1 MNERFIAAN
10 DLLWDSFQLA
20 ADIFEDGFRPD
31 FLVGLWRGGSAV
43 GIAVQ
48 EGLDYFGV
56 PTDHIALR
64 TSYSGA
70 PRYEQMVSSADS
82 IRVHG
87 MRYLHEKLCGH
98 HSMLIVDDVY
108 STGSS
113 VRAVIDQLAKK
124 TRRNMPQDIRIATVW
139 YRPTRNTLQTPDYYV
154 HEIVEIISAVPG
166 MGLLFDTANALHIGE
181 HPLKAAAD
189 AAPYTMGTHFK
200 DHYMVRVAKPNLH
213 YEISGCALG
222 DGDAVLADAY
232 RVITANSPYSD
243 RLIMLLELFKA
254 KDQPAMECWN
264 RSIASSTSA
273 SARSCAQAS
282 PRAV

>member
-1 MNERFIAAN
+1 MNERFIAAD
-10 DLLWDSFQLA
+10 DLLTDSFQLA
-20 ADIFEDGFRPD
+20 ANIFEDGFRPD

-70 PRYEQMVSSADS
+70 PRYAQMVSKADS

-87 MRYLHEKLCGH
+87 MKYLHEKLCAH

-113 VRAVIDQLAKK
+113 VKAVIDQLAKK

-139 YRPTRNTLQTPDYYV
+139 YRPTEKTLQTPEYYV
-154 HEIVEIISAVPG
+154 HETDDWLVLPYELSGFTIDELRENRPEMAG
-166 MGLLFDTANALHIGE
+166 LFDKLAPHVRADNK
-181 HPLKAAAD
+181 PKA
-189 AAPYTMGTHFK
+189 G
-200 DHYMVRVAKPNLH
+200 
-213 YEISGCALG
+213 
-222 DGDAVLADAY
+222 
-232 RVITANSPYSD
+232 
-243 RLIMLLELFKA
+243 
-254 KDQPAMECWN
+254 
-264 RSIASSTSA
+264 
-273 SARSCAQAS
+273 
-282 PRAV
+282 